1 MPLSFCA
8 VGLLSGMSSP
18 PRKVVTI
25 VAVQCEV
32 FAALIGNK
40 SHPFFESLAGHFAV
54 KVHDARRASS
64 RLGEDRRRRH
74 RTSD

>member
-1 MPLSFCA
+1 
-8 VGLLSGMSSP
+8 MSSP

-25 VAVQCEV
+25 VAVQCGV

-40 SHPFFESLAGHFAV
+40 SHPFFESLAGYFAV